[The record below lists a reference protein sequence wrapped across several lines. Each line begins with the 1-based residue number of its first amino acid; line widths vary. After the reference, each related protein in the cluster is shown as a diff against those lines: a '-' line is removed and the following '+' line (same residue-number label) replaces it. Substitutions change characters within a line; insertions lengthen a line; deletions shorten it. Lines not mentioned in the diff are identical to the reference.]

1 MTIPRKQVSCQP
13 SAPRGLFDTPLF
25 RSCAIIPRA
34 VFDALLFES
43 RAKRTPKATV
53 AIGYAFDQLVKVG

>member
-1 MTIPRKQVSCQP
+1 MTIPRSKYH
-13 SAPRGLFDTPLF
+13 ANLHPLAHYLT
-25 RSCAIIPRA
+25 RLYLDRA
-34 VFDALLFES
+34 RLSRALFDALLFES